1 MRHDGAERR
10 PEGRLEEPCFTR
22 DEGRSLGV
30 GLQGQAPNH
39 VLLLRSRAL
48 VVSVTGKGAA
58 RLRQVRIRK
67 TNASEPLKTCRKR
80 MDDVET
86 GRSR

>member
-10 PEGRLEEPCFTR
+10 PEGHLEEPCFTR
-22 DEGRSLGV
+22 DEGRTLGA

-39 VLLLRSRAL
+39 LQLLRSRAL

-67 TNASEPLKTCRKR
+67 TDASEPLKKCRKR
-80 MDDVET
+80 RDDVKT